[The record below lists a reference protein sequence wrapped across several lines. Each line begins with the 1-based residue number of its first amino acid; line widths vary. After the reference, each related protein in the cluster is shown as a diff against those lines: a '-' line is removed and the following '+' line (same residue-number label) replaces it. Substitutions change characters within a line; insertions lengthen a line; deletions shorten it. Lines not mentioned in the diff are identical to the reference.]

1 MFIESNGN
9 RTEQTR
15 YWTLNSRKIWK
26 KKSDEFALGCCLL
39 LSFGGCSH
47 EAAGGTVPGLGNKVS
62 EMQRNEHPMNISP
75 LQVLESLAFP
85 ASWGKEQQ
93 MQRLFLLETPM
104 IRCDKLRCQLSS
116 CGQVENCHPASDV
129 DQVNLGTD
137 GTGKPRIPC
146 SLLIWRCE
154 GNHAFICIK
163 DFPTTYTEN
172 LWMFHCLAPYVTLGL
187 EWIRWVSLGIT
198 MYHWHLNCL
207 SLSASRSKK
216 KTRVCWHET
225 HHGRGQVV
233 PGAAKC
239 GARCGW
245 FALRPY
251 SFWKGSFGE
260 FKIV

>member
-1 MFIESNGN
+1 
-9 RTEQTR
+9 
-15 YWTLNSRKIWK
+15 
-26 KKSDEFALGCCLL
+26 
-39 LSFGGCSH
+39 
-47 EAAGGTVPGLGNKVS
+47 
-62 EMQRNEHPMNISP
+62 
-75 LQVLESLAFP
+75 
-85 ASWGKEQQ
+85 

-146 SLLIWRCE
+146 SLLIWQCE

-216 KTRVCWHET
+216 KNSCLLTRDASW
-225 HHGRGQVV
+225 
-233 PGAAKC
+233 PGPSCAW
-239 GARCGW
+239 GSEMW
-245 FALRPY
+245 SPLRLICLT
-251 SFWKGSFGE
+251 SL
-260 FKIV
+260 